1 VTGSIVLAPDK
12 FKGSADAAAVAR
24 ALRAGIQDVEPGAT
38 VVEVPVAD
46 GGEGTVDAAIRGGFR
61 GVRVTVCGPLGD
73 PVEAVVAVRDG
84 TAVVELARASGL
96 ALVGDRRDP
105 LAATTFG
112 TGQLV
117 AAALDAGCTR
127 IVLGLGGSA
136 TTDGGAGLL
145 QALGVTLRDAGGAVL
160 PPGAGHPL
168 AVASLDMT
176 GLDPRLRGAQVVVA
190 TDVDNPLLGARGAA
204 AVFAPQKGA
213 DPEQVA
219 VLEAALDRWAGL
231 LGRPA
236 ADLAGAGAAGGAGYA
251 ALAALGATVRPG
263 VEVVLE
269 LVGFAGLLTGA
280 RLVVTG
286 EGALDEQSAGGK
298 APVGVARAA
307 AAAGVP
313 VVAVAGRVD
322 LAPDRLRALGFARA
336 YALTDREPDLARC
349 LADAPRLL
357 REVGRDIARDLARD
371 RAAGA

>member
-1 VTGSIVLAPDK
+1 MTGPILLAPDK
-12 FKGSADAAAVAR
+12 FRGSADAAAVAR
-24 ALRAGIQDVEPGAT
+24 ALRAGIQDVDPGAA

-46 GGEGTVDAAIRGGFR
+46 GGEGTVDAALRRGFR
-61 GVRVTVCGPLGD
+61 AVSVTVRGPLGD

-84 TAVVELARASGL
+84 TAVVELAQASGL

-105 LAATTFG
+105 LAATTVG

-145 QALGVTLRDAGGAVL
+145 QALGATLRDAGGAVL
-160 PPGAGHPL
+160 RPGAGHPL
-168 AVASLDMT
+168 AVASVDVT

-213 DPEQVA
+213 SPEQVA

-236 ADLAGAGAAGGAGYA
+236 ADLAGAGAAGGVGYA

-263 VEVVLE
+263 VEVVLQ
-269 LVGFAGLLTGA
+269 LVGFAGLLAGA

-322 LAPDRLRALGFARA
+322 LAPDRLHALGFTRA
-336 YALTDREPDLARC
+336 YALTDREPDPARC

-357 REVGRDIARDLARD
+357 REVGREIARDLA
-371 RAAGA
+371 AGAGPAA